1 MSRVNTARPRGL
13 ASVNAVND
21 SAAAIRQVQLPG
33 SPSSERANRDQRL
46 WRATVVDRRRRSS
59 SNGRAAPQLSDCQDT
74 SVVPR
79 YANA

>member
-13 ASVNAVND
+13 TSVNAVND
-21 SAAAIRQVQLPG
+21 SAAAVRQVQLPG

-46 WRATVVDRRRRSS
+46 WRATAAYRQRHSS
-59 SNGRAAPQLSDCQDT
+59 SNGGAVRQLSERQDT
-74 SVVPR
+74 SVVPW